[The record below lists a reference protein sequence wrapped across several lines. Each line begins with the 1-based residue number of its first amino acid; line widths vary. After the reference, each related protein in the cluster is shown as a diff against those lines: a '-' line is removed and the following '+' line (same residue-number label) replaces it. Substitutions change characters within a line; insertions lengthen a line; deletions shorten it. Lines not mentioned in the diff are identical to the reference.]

1 MTDFTKRLKQSAMIT
16 NKLII
21 LPRKM
26 PNIADYKELLFGL
39 FDPINDPC
47 YIPAVLPE
55 ILILFLCPL

>member
-1 MTDFTKRLKQSAMIT
+1 
-16 NKLII
+16 
-21 LPRKM
+21 M